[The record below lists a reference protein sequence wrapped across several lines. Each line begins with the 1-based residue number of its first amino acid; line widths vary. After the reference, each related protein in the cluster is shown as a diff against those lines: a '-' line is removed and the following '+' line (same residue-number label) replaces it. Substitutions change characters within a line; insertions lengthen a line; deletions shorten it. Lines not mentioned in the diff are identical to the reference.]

1 MRGFLF
7 MPSTHTKCKG
17 RRETFARLV
26 KSIPFPK
33 RIVHDDQAGEEETK
47 KRCGFEEP
55 IHEIVYAPLWCYKM
69 TIAISQRCIFIACVG
84 GLVLKEMPH
93 RITIQVFDR

>member
-47 KRCGFEEP
+47 KRCGFEE
-55 IHEIVYAPLWCYKM
+55 VTDCRYMKLFMRLCGA
-69 TIAISQRCIFIACVG
+69 TR
-84 GLVLKEMPH
+84 
-93 RITIQVFDR
+93 